1 MTLWFVL
8 TVMIAVAAVLVS
20 SPFIRRLERARLQ
33 SSGDLAV
40 YRDQLREI
48 ASETALGLID
58 NAQAE
63 SASLEIKRRILAADR
78 AGNPSNAPLSWQ
90 ERRFAIT
97 AVTAIV
103 IFGSIVLYA
112 IVGSPD
118 LPAATRQAAVEPSA
132 VQPSTANSALK
143 PASMQ
148 SAAQPQSATSSPPP
162 ATQTGAPPQ
171 TGLPPVEEMI
181 QRLLTKLER
190 NTQDPEGWRLLG
202 WSYFSIERFADAANA
217 YSKAIELRPASAEY
231 RSARAEALIRGADGT
246 VTPEAR
252 KDLDEAAK
260 LDPKD
265 SRARFFIGLAK
276 EQAGDKAAAFAD
288 WNSLLADADPNEPWL
303 SDLKQRVTDLRRD
316 LGNDGAT
323 PPPAATPK
331 ASSPGLLETL
341 RAADKKRP
349 QGEPVARDPRPEDIR
364 NAEKMAPE
372 DRTAM
377 IRGMVDGL
385 ASRLD
390 QSPRDAD
397 GWIKLIR
404 SRVVLGDAEQAKKSF
419 QRALAVF
426 TEDGPERTRIVEAA
440 QQLGL
445 NP

>member
-8 TVMIAVAAVLVS
+8 TVMIAIAAVLVS

-48 ASETALGLID
+48 ENEAALGLIE

-78 AGNPSNAPLSWQ
+78 AGDPSNAPLSWQ

-103 IFGSIVLYA
+103 IFGSIGLYA
-112 IVGSPD
+112 IVGSPG

-132 VQPSTANSALK
+132 VPPSIANLK
-143 PASMQ
+143 PASV
-148 SAAQPQSATSSPPP
+148 QPQSATSSP
-162 ATQTGAPPQ
+162 ASQAGAQPQ
-171 TGLPPVEEMI
+171 SGLPPVEEMI

-190 NTQDPEGWRLLG
+190 NAQDPEGWRVLG

-217 YSKAIELRPASAEY
+217 YSKSIELRPASAEY
-231 RSARAEALIRGADGT
+231 RSARGEALIRGADGI
-246 VTPEAR
+246 VTPEAK
-252 KDLDEAAK
+252 KDLDEAVK

-276 EQAGDKAAAFAD
+276 EQAGDKAAALSD
-288 WNSLLADADPNEPWL
+288 WNGLLADADPSEPWL
-303 SDLKQRVTDLRRD
+303 SDLKRRVTDLRQD
-316 LGNDGAT
+316 LGSDGAAL
-323 PPPAATPK
+323 PPAAPK
-331 ASSPGLLETL
+331 VSGSGLLEAL
-341 RAADKKRP
+341 KAADKAKP
-349 QGEPVARDPRPEDIR
+349 PSDPAARDPRPEDIR

-372 DRTAM
+372 NRTAM

-404 SRVVLGDAEQAKKSF
+404 SRVVLGEAEQAKKSF